1 MQKKYQKISEEILHN
16 NPEWIYKHD
25 VYKCDEK
32 DFNYYYGEMIGNAII
47 VPVLD
52 DGRIA
57 LIRQYR
63 YLQERS
69 CIEFPMGGIKAGET
83 PVQAAIRELREET
96 GLESSNFSK
105 VGEFEPM
112 IGKVK
117 NRSSV
122 FIANEI
128 SNQVELDLDAE
139 EDIEL
144 VLRRPDEINEM
155 IKRGEIWSGQA
166 LAAWTLVRDL
176 LITTKNK

>member
-1 MQKKYQKISEEILHN
+1 MQKKYQKISEETIHA
-16 NPEWIYKHD
+16 NPWWIYKHD
-25 VYKCDEK
+25 SYKCDEK
-32 DFNYYYGEMIGNAII
+32 DFHYYYGELKGNAIV

-57 LIRQYR
+57 MIRQYR

-69 CIEFPMGGIKAGET
+69 GIEFPMGGIMEGET
-83 PVQAAIRELREET
+83 PQQAAVRELREET
-96 GLESSNFSK
+96 GLESTNFSK
-105 VGEFEPM
+105 VGEFEPLLG
-112 IGKVK
+112 IVK
-117 NRSSV
+117 DRSSV

-128 SNQVELDLDAE
+128 SNQIESELDAE

-166 LAAWTLVRDL
+166 LATWTLVRDL
-176 LITTKNK
+176 LIPIKK

>member
-1 MQKKYQKISEEILHN
+1 MQKKYQKISEEILHT
-16 NPEWIYKHD
+16 NPWWTYKHD
-25 VYKCDEK
+25 IYKCEEK
-32 DFNYYYGEMIGNAII
+32 DFDYYYGEMNGNAII

-69 CIEFPMGGIKAGET
+69 GIEFPMGGIMMGET
-83 PVQAAIRELREET
+83 PSQAAIRELREET

-105 VGEFEPM
+105 IGEFEPM
-112 IGKVK
+112 IGKAK

-128 SNQVELDLDAE
+128 SSQVESKLDAE

-166 LAAWTLVRDL
+166 LATWTLVRDL
-176 LITTKNK
+176 LIPTKK

>member
-1 MQKKYQKISEEILHN
+1 MGAIKI
-16 NPEWIYKHD
+16 
-25 VYKCDEK
+25 
-32 DFNYYYGEMIGNAII
+32 
-47 VPVLD
+47 
-52 DGRIA
+52 
-57 LIRQYR
+57 
-63 YLQERS
+63 
-69 CIEFPMGGIKAGET
+69 GET

-105 VGEFEPM
+105 IGEFEPM

-128 SNQVELDLDAE
+128 STQVENNLDAE

-166 LAAWTLVRDL
+166 LATWVLVRD
-176 LITTKNK
+176 IININKK